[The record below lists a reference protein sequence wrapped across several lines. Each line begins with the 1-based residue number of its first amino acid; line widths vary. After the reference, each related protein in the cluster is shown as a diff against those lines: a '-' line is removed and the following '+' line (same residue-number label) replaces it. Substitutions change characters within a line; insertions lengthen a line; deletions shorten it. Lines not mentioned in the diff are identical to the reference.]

1 MKRVLRGML
10 LALLSAVLIF
20 LFYVA
25 VVMGQDLADV
35 NGAVRETGAQALPAP
50 LEQAITL
57 DSEEDIRELAEVFP
71 APVMYAGGKLLTF
84 VSGQCTDVPFED
96 GVARV
101 VTLTY
106 RTEDFDTLTLQ
117 SICPARALSLLEQE
131 GYTFTGMTTDKM
143 VGLHYVAMQN
153 AVTIRLHAQGE
164 EALYVFTVPAA
175 QSAMVDQWTNALQ
188 LYRGT
193 AE

>member
-10 LALLSAVLIF
+10 LALASAVLVL

-35 NGAVRETGAQALPAP
+35 NGAARETGAQALPAP
-50 LEQAITL
+50 LEQVIEL
-57 DSEEDIRELAEVFP
+57 NSEEEIRSLAEIFP
-71 APVMYAGGKLLTF
+71 APVMYAGGKTLTF
-84 VSGQCTDVPFED
+84 TGGSCEDVPFED

-117 SICPARALSLLEQE
+117 SIYPARAVSLLEQE

-143 VGLHYVAMQN
+143 VGLHYVAMQSAIN
-153 AVTIRLHAQGE
+153 IRLHAQGD
-164 EALYVFTVPAA
+164 EALYVLTLPAA
-175 QSAMVDQWTNALQ
+175 RSDMVEQWTDDLQ
-188 LYRGT
+188 LYRGIT
-193 AE
+193 E